1 VPLEDSLLFIM
12 SNEGNQLLFG
22 PANDQ
27 PDASSLFVDLNDLF
41 AGEYIF

>member
-1 VPLEDSLLFIM
+1 MPLEEDRFFIM

-27 PDASSLFVDLNDLF
+27 PGASCSFVDLNDLF